1 VIRFYPVTIMRLQKN
16 ILLLHILSVQLK
28 ICLLNELTE
37 ILKTSVGSK
46 NIVLFYSMSS
56 LEAAL
61 DPAGLARS
69 PWAELS
75 WTASAAKKFAQA
87 LPGTRA

>member
-1 VIRFYPVTIMRLQKN
+1 MCLPNELIGI
-16 ILLLHILSVQLK
+16 LK
-28 ICLLNELTE
+28 I
-37 ILKTSVGSK
+37 SVGYK
-46 NIVLFYSMSS
+46 NVTVLYTMSS

-61 DPAGLARS
+61 DPTGLARS

-75 WTASAAKKFAQA
+75 WTASSAKKLAQA